1 MQLFFLENLEG
12 AFHKLS
18 QDESVHCIRVLR
30 KREGDLIRIT
40 DGQGLLAEGRITK
53 ADPTAC
59 EFEVLSRQ
67 NAPGDNHTIHIGI
80 SPTKQMERIEWFVE
94 KATEIGVHEISFLKC
109 KNSERSNL
117 KMDRLY
123 KKMTSA
129 SKQSLRVSFPL
140 LNEMT
145 SFQSFLSGISADE
158 KFIAHMD
165 GSTPPYLHHAAS
177 RGKKYAVVIGP
188 EGDFCST
195 ELLAAREAGY
205 VQVSLGQNRLR
216 TETAGIVACQML
228 AHLNL
233 D

>member
-1 MQLFFLENLEG
+1 MQLFFVENLEG
-12 AFHKLS
+12 PFHKLS
-18 QDESVHCIRVLR
+18 QDESAHCVRVLR
-30 KREGDLIRIT
+30 KRTGDLIRIT
-40 DGQGLLAEGRITK
+40 NGQGLLAEGKITK
-53 ADPTAC
+53 AHPSAC

-67 NAPGDNHTIHIGI
+67 NAPRENYAIHIGI

-109 KNSERSNL
+109 KNSERGTL
-117 KMDRLY
+117 KIERLQ

-129 SKQSLRVSFPL
+129 AKQSLRASFPL

-145 SFQSFLSGISADE
+145 TFQSFLSGTSADE
-158 KFIAHMD
+158 KFIAHMN
-165 GSTPPYLHHAAS
+165 GSSPPYLHHAAS
-177 RGKKYAVVIGP
+177 KGKKYTVVIGP
-188 EGDFCST
+188 EGDFCNT

-205 VQVSLGQNRLR
+205 MQVSLGQNRLR

-233 D
+233 G